1 MVSKAEV
8 QASRGDT
15 LKLSLAALLVV
26 AAVVAY
32 YLLAETSQ
40 LYRVLGLLVALG
52 VAVAIAYNTA
62 RGEGVWRF
70 FQESRTEVRKVVWP
84 TRVETM
90 QTTLIVTV
98 LVVIVGLFLW
108 LLDMLLSSGFRFLTG
123 L

>member
-32 YLLAETSQ
+32 YLFPETSQ
-40 LYRVLGLLVALG
+40 LYRVLGLLAAVG
-52 VAVAIAYNTA
+52 VAAVIAYSTA
-62 RGEGVWRF
+62 RGQGVWRF

-90 QTTLIVTV
+90 QTTLIVAV